1 MLFRSDPNQPIATV
15 LSKAAADNF
24 KLTVFIGQG
33 RSYQSWKKLPGVPQ
47 LMDQRFFES
56 NQTNQRSVTF
66 PIDAIFMP
74 IKQVNFSIQEH
85 SIDGEYIY
93 FEIWTNGSIH
103 PFDAMKSAAK
113 VCMKLMASCLT
124 RLTDERIY
132 ADELKIPE
140 TPNFVEV
147 NYKKIESDTDLNEV
161 LIEQLEL
168 SLRAYNCLKRANI
181 LTLADLSKQSFRD
194 LMKLRNFGQKSADEV
209 RGALSTYGIELKE
222 D

>member
-1 MLFRSDPNQPIATV
+1 
-15 LSKAAADNF
+15 
-24 KLTVFIGQG
+24 
-33 RSYQSWKKLPGVPQ
+33 
-47 LMDQRFFES
+47 MDQRFFES

-85 SIDGEYIY
+85 SIDGEYLY

-132 ADELKIPE
+132 ADELKLPE

-168 SLRAYNCLKRANI
+168 SLRAYNCLKRSNVH
-181 LTLADLSKQSFRD
+181 TLKDLLQYSQED
-194 LMKLRNFGQKSADEV
+194 LLELKNFGQKSASEV
-209 RGALSTYGIELKE
+209 CASLESRFGQTLPKRKL
-222 D
+222 